1 MILTGSEIERERL
14 NGRITIEPFVPE
26 QINPNSYN
34 FRLGD
39 TLRVYGTDLL
49 DVRQPNAYEE
59 VKIPPDGFV
68 LEPGHLYLA
77 HTVERLG
84 SDHYVPTFAA
94 RSSIARLGLFI
105 NLSASLGDI
114 GYTGQWTLQ
123 LYTMNRIRVYAGVN
137 IGQMM
142 WWKPTGRIELYDGK
156 YQGAAGPRSSD
167 IHIDI
172 DKQFA
177 RQRLPGLRSSVEV
190 AEVGPKFAALAVG
203 SRDFPVPS
211 AFCVPAGELRAAL
224 DEELS
229 RGLADAFADLQAT
242 VGAFFTETI
251 ARIREIAARV
261 RMPDDLRSLVCTR
274 LAEVFGGRAGG
285 DGNGASGQVGEGML
299 FAVRSSGIDED
310 TDHSSLAGVHESV
323 LGVSGPDGVIAAIEE
338 CWRSWYAAPA
348 VAARVRRGDLDWR
361 PRLGVIV
368 QEQVRPR
375 LAGVAFSAPA
385 RETAEGNRGDG
396 DDRPCDVVIEYV
408 EGLADRLV
416 AGLEVPVRVTS
427 GELGTATATGPGSPA
442 YRDDLV
448 GVVDLARRLRE
459 SHEHEVDVEWAI
471 DDRGLHL
478 IQVRPITAAGDRA
491 EESDAPALRAV
502 RLYHDD
508 VPPDFGLG
516 EVAGVYGGYVAK
528 RGGAYRLAA
537 ENGIATGP
545 GWVLRLNPRALRD
558 AETLARLT
566 GILAE
571 GPAGE
576 CVIDAGDRL
585 RQIVVPKAEVP
596 DRLAQILGSEG
607 RGTRP
612 HTVIVRDFIRGELG
626 LITRLAG
633 PSLVA
638 EYTPDGL
645 MALNRGTAGAAVIR
659 VADRDRP
666 AEVPGNMTVSRDD
679 TWSAALVPH
688 LGRLAE
694 FTDTMR
700 ARHGE
705 VTLEWVFAGGQVY
718 FVDYSVVGAN
728 RLTISAAGSVLISGG
743 TARGTLL
750 RLTEDDLLTRLSI
763 GPAVSIDKSTD
774 VSEHDRFARI
784 VEKVTS
790 LPEPPIIQASRPYA
804 VLSVLIGHVAGF
816 VFDQG
821 STLGH
826 LPILL
831 REARVP
837 AVEAADF
844 TGVGEVVISDGTITL
859 VGQNG
864 ERS

>member
-26 QINPNSYN
+26 QVNPNSYN

-39 TLRVYGTDLL
+39 VLRVYSTDLL
-49 DVRQPNAYEE
+49 DAREANTYEE
-59 VKIPPDGFV
+59 VTIPPEGFV

-77 HTVERLG
+77 HTIERLG
-84 SDHYVPTFAA
+84 SNHYAPTFAA

-142 WWKPTGRIELYDGK
+142 WWKPAGRIELYDGK
-156 YQGAAGPRSSD
+156 YQGAQGPRSSD

-177 RQRLPGLRSSVEV
+177 RQRLPGLRGSVEV
-190 AEVGPKFAALAVG
+190 AEVGPKFAALAVR
-203 SRDFPVPS
+203 SRDFSVPN
-211 AFCVPAGELRAAL
+211 AFCVPAGELLAAL
-224 DEELS
+224 TDDLS
-229 RGLADAFADLQAT
+229 RDLADAFADLQAT
-242 VGAFFTETI
+242 VGAFFAETI
-251 ARIREIAARV
+251 ARIREVADRV
-261 RMPDDLRSLVCTR
+261 RMPDGLRALVRTR
-274 LAEVFGGRAGG
+274 LAEVFGEG
-285 DGNGASGQVGEGML
+285 GNGTSGQAGDGML

-310 TDHSSLAGVHESV
+310 TDHSSLAGVHESI
-323 LGVSGPDGVIAAIEE
+323 LGVSGPDGVIDAIEA

-368 QEQVRPR
+368 QRQVRPR

-385 RETAEGNRGDG
+385 RETAEDDRGDATG
-396 DDRPCDVVIEYV
+396 PPCDVVIEYV

-416 AGLEVPVRVTS
+416 AGLEAPIRVTS
-427 GELGTATATGPGSPA
+427 
-442 YRDDLV
+442 DDLRTAPETV
-448 GVVDLARRLRE
+448 PSREDLAGVVDLVRRLRE
-459 SHEHEVDVEWAI
+459 SHDHEVDVEWAI
-471 DDRGLHL
+471 DDHALHL
-478 IQVRPITAAGDRA
+478 IQVRPVTAAGDRV
-491 EESDAPALRAV
+491 EESDAPALRAL

-528 RGGAYRLAA
+528 RGAAYRLAA
-537 ENGIATGP
+537 GHGVATGP
-545 GWVLRLNPRALRD
+545 GRVLRLNLRALRD
-558 AETLARLT
+558 AGTLARLT
-566 GILAE
+566 GILAG

-576 CVIDAGDRL
+576 CVIDAGDTL

-596 DRLAQILGSEG
+596 DRLAQILGPEG
-607 RGTRP
+607 RGTRL

-626 LITRLAG
+626 LITRVAG
-633 PSLVA
+633 AGLVA
-638 EYTPDGL
+638 EYTPEGL
-645 MALNRGTAGAAVIR
+645 MALNRGTAGAAVLT
-659 VADRDRP
+659 VADRGRP
-666 AEVPGNMTVSRDD
+666 AEAPGNLAVSRDD
-679 TWSAALVPH
+679 AWAAALTPH

-694 FTDTMR
+694 FTDVMR
-700 ARHGE
+700 GRYGE
-705 VTLEWVFAGGQVY
+705 VTLEWVFANGQVH
-718 FVDYSVVGAN
+718 FVDYSVVGAG
-728 RLTISAAGSVLISGG
+728 RLTISASGAVLISGG

-750 RLTEDDLLTRLSI
+750 RLTDDDLLARLSI
-763 GPAVSIDKSTD
+763 GPAVSIDKSSD
-774 VSEHDRFARI
+774 VSEHDGFARI

-837 AVEAADF
+837 AVEAAGF
-844 TGVGEVVISDGTITL
+844 TGAGEVVISDGTITL
-859 VGQNG
+859 AGQNG
-864 ERS
+864 ELS

>member
-14 NGRITIEPFVPE
+14 RGRITIEPFVPE
-26 QINPNSYN
+26 QMNPNSYN

-39 TLRVYGTDLL
+39 TLRVYSADLL
-49 DVRQPNAYEE
+49 DVRQANAYEE
-59 VKIPPDGFV
+59 VKIPPEGFV
-68 LEPGHLYLA
+68 LEPGRLYLA
-77 HTVERLG
+77 HTIERLG
-84 SDHYVPTFAA
+84 SDHYAPTFAA

-142 WWKPTGRIELYDGK
+142 WWKPAGRIELYDGK

-177 RQRLPGLRSSVEV
+177 RQRLPGLRSSVKV

-203 SRDFPVPS
+203 SRDFPVPN
-211 AFCVPAGELRAAL
+211 AFCVPAGELLAAL
-224 DEELS
+224 GENLS
-229 RGLADAFADLQAT
+229 RDLADAFADLQAT
-242 VGAFFTETI
+242 VGAFFAETI
-251 ARIREIAARV
+251 ARIRELAERV
-261 RMPDDLRSLVCTR
+261 RMPDDLRPLVRTR
-274 LAEVFGGRAGG
+274 LAEVFGMT
-285 DGNGASGQVGEGML
+285 GNGASGQAGDGML

-310 TDHSSLAGVHESV
+310 TGHSSLAGVHESV
-323 LGVSGPDGVIAAIEE
+323 LGVSGPDGVIEAIEE

-348 VAARVRRGDLDWR
+348 VAARVRHGDLDWR
-361 PRLGVIV
+361 PRLAVIV

-385 RETAEGNRGDG
+385 RETAG
-396 DDRPCDVVIEYV
+396 DDQAGGPGRSCDVIIEYV

-416 AGLEVPVRVTS
+416 AGLETPTRVTS
-427 GELGTATATGPGSPA
+427 GELTAAPAAGRASPA
-442 YRDDLV
+442 FRDDLV
-448 GVVDLARRLRE
+448 DVVDLVRRLRE
-459 SHEHEVDVEWAI
+459 SRDHEVDVEWAV
-471 DDRGLHL
+471 DHRALHL
-478 IQVRPITAAGDRA
+478 IQVRPVTTTDDRA
-491 EESDAPALRAV
+491 EESEAPALRAL

-508 VPPDFGLG
+508 VPPDFDLG

-537 ENGIATGP
+537 ENGVATGP
-545 GWVLRLNPRALRD
+545 GRVLRLNLRALRD
-558 AETLARLT
+558 PGTLARLNE
-566 GILAE
+566 ILAD

-576 CVIDAGDRL
+576 CVIDASETL
-585 RQIVVPKAEVP
+585 RQIVLPKTEVP
-596 DRLAQILGSEG
+596 DRLAQILGAEG
-607 RGTRP
+607 RGTRL

-633 PSLVA
+633 PSLVT

-645 MALNRGTAGAAVIR
+645 MSLNRGTAGASMIT
-659 VADRDRP
+659 VADRGRP
-666 AEVPGNMTVSRDD
+666 AEAPGNLAVSRDD
-679 TWSAALVPH
+679 AWSAVLVPH
-688 LGRLAE
+688 LGRLAG
-694 FTDTMR
+694 FTHVMR
-700 ARHGE
+700 GRHGE

-718 FVDYSVVGAN
+718 FVDYSVVGSG
-728 RLTISAAGSVLISGG
+728 RFILSASGSVLISGG

-750 RLTEDDLLTRLSI
+750 RLTDDDLLARLSI

-774 VSEHDRFARI
+774 VSEHDGFARI

-837 AVEAADF
+837 AVEASGF
-844 TGVGEVVISDGTITL
+844 TGTGEVVISDGTITL
-859 VGQNG
+859 AGQSG